1 MAARFDMDPCAACE
15 EVLQPF
21 LDRELNEIERREA
34 ESHLAECGYCAKRY
48 RFEETLRRFG
58 RQVVVE
64 EMPPDLKRKLQALRT
79 PL

>member
-21 LDRELNEIERREA
+21 LDRELSETERREA

-48 RFEETLRRFG
+48 RFEETLRRFV